1 MQPDLLQQLR
11 DIHIPA
17 DPLWWPP
24 APGWWLLA
32 VATLLGCALA
42 ARLVQRYYRRRRP
55 IKRTR
60 RLYQALH
67 GRLGAGEI
75 TAESYVHQSNEL
87 LKRLLIHGLGIR
99 AARPVSNLDW
109 LQMLDE
115 YHGGTAFSDGPG
127 QILGNERFRKTPAF
141 QIEPLHRLLA
151 SFLAEAR
158 P

>member
-32 VATLLGCALA
+32 AATLLGCLLA
-42 ARLVQRYYRRRRP
+42 VRFVFREYPRRRP

-67 GRLGAGEI
+67 GRLRAGEI

-99 AARPVSNLDW
+99 AARPASDIDW
-109 LQMLDE
+109 LKMLDE
-115 YHGGTAFSDGPG
+115 YHGSAAFSDGPG
-127 QILGNERFRKTPAF
+127 QILGNERFRKTPEI
-141 QIEPLHRLLA
+141 QIEPLHQLLA
-151 SFLAEAR
+151 GFLARAR

>member
-17 DPLWWPP
+17 DPVWWPP

-32 VATLLGCALA
+32 VATLFGCVLA
-42 ARLVQRYYRRRRP
+42 VRFAFRHYRRRRP
-55 IKRTR
+55 IRRTR

-67 GRLGAGEI
+67 GRLSAGEI

-99 AARPVSNLDW
+99 AARPASNMDW
-109 LQMLDE
+109 LQILDK
-115 YHGGTAFSDGPG
+115 YHGGSAFSDGPG
-127 QILGNERFRKTPAF
+127 QVLGNERFRKSPAI
-141 QIEPLHRLLA
+141 QIEPLHQLLA
-151 SFLAEAR
+151 SFLAKVR

>member
-11 DIHIPA
+11 DIHVPA

-32 VATLLGCALA
+32 AAILLGCILA
-42 ARLVQRYYRRRRP
+42 VRFAYRTYRRRRP

-67 GRLGAGEI
+67 ARLRAGEI
-75 TAESYVHQSNEL
+75 PAETYVHESNEL
-87 LKRLLIHGLGIR
+87 LKRLLIHGLGIQ
-99 AARPVSNLDW
+99 AARPASDTAW
-109 LQMLDE
+109 LRMLDE
-115 YHGGTAFSDGPG
+115 CYGSAAFSDGPG
-127 QILGNERFRKTPAF
+127 QILGNERFRKTPAI
-141 QIEPLHRLLA
+141 QIEPLHSLLA
-151 SFLAEAR
+151 SFLAKVR